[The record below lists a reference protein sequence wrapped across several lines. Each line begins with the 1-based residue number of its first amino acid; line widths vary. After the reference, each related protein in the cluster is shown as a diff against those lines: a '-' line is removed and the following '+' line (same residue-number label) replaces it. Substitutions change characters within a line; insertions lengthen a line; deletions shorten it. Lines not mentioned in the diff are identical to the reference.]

1 MKLSTEFGGSDQD
14 TSRKLS
20 LYLPNRDGARKPVKN
35 MEFWIRAGMDLMT
48 EINGGCTTYYNL
60 PGSFEYENEEGGF
73 EQINEQTHVLYS
85 YIFKFDDFVKRS
97 QEIRAFMYVYG
108 IITKQHSIMIEY
120 SGPNDFGAF
129 ETGAVYVKS
138 SEMKR
143 YLSSLKKNG
152 IGEVLLDYIEKLKL
166 QAKVK

>member
-1 MKLSTEFGGSDQD
+1 MKLSGVFGGSDDD

-20 LYLPNRDGARKPVKN
+20 LYLPNRDGSRKPVKN

-48 EINGGCTTYYNL
+48 QINGGCTTYYNL
-60 PGSFEYENEEGGF
+60 PGSFEYENEEGDF

-85 YIFKFDDFVKRS
+85 YIFKYDEFVRRS

-108 IITKQHSIMIEY
+108 IMTKQRSIMIEY

-129 ETGAVYVKS
+129 ETGAVYVTN
-138 SEMKR
+138 SEMKKYVR
-143 YLSSLKKNG
+143 GLKKSG
-152 IGEVLLDYIEKLKL
+152 TGQILLDYVERLMAR
-166 QAKVK
+166 AKGK